1 MAKRP
6 SATRPPPE
14 AQVTGEGGAARAAV
28 MTSPEPSSRRPV
40 VVIGALAVLAVI
52 IHLGTIAAQR
62 ESMQASLAASD
73 AFVMAANLQARE
85 TVMMAHA
92 NTPGLDRD
100 VRAGALGE
108 AMALRQGEQG
118 LEAVKARHDT
128 LRAQAQAAA
137 ARAGGLGLGE
147 AALLLAIL
155 LLAVGEMISSRA
167 LARGAVA
174 LGGVGLLV
182 ALAAALG
189 LSL

>member
-1 MAKRP
+1 
-6 SATRPPPE
+6 
-14 AQVTGEGGAARAAV
+14 

-128 LRAQAQAAA
+128 LRAQAQTAA